1 MMSAPLRLLR
11 VCLLS
16 ATLVGRWTACS
27 IVCVVDFLSMTSPI
41 LFLHFRFFLLFFFFV
56 DSKVLSFLLVVLIIF
71 FLFFLDLVVE
81 LAL

>member
-41 LFLHFRFFLLFFFFV
+41 LFLHFRFRIVILVGCITNFL
-56 DSKVLSFLLVVLIIF
+56 S
-71 FLFFLDLVVE
+71 FFLDLVEE